1 VTENVT
7 VYKENTLASFRPRPQ
22 PTTQLKYAF
31 KTSFAVDLPVV
42 ISDNEPNENGVSLTV
57 DGLWWKLSV
66 DTGIKA
72 NELPLS
78 LPPLFPSP
86 LPPLP
91 SFLSQNA
98 FQLYEF
104 VAVIFSVI

>member
-1 VTENVT
+1 M
-7 VYKENTLASFRPRPQ
+7 
-22 PTTQLKYAF
+22 
-31 KTSFAVDLPVV
+31 

-78 LPPLFPSP
+78 LPPL
-86 LPPLP
+86 P
-91 SFLSQNA
+91 SFLFQNA
-98 FQLYEF
+98 FHSYEF
-104 VAVIFSVI
+104 VAVTFSVI